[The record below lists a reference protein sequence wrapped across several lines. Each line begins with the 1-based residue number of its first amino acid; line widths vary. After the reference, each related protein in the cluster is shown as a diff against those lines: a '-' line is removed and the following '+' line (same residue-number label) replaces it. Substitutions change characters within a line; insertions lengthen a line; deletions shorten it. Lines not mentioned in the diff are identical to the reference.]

1 MFTGDNGNRPNAI
14 DESLASTQLALKAI
28 RAVNVVTG
36 DTEMQNATNRSA
48 LIAAFGVDSTHGRR
62 RDAETPAAEDRRAVS

>member
-1 MFTGDNGNRPNAI
+1 MFTGDNGSRPNAI

-36 DTEMQNATNRSA
+36 DTEMQNATNRSG
-48 LIAAFGVDSTHGRR
+48 LIAAFGIDITHGRR
-62 RDAETPAAEDRRAVS
+62 RGAETPAAGDRRALS